1 MNTLE
6 SNLLPSSIGKGNVE
20 DVTQKLRNDLN
31 RDNQS
36 LKQGVGVNI
45 AEQKGNELISQREK
59 QAPAAEKEN
68 LFDEIRANLEKI
80 NEFIPVQSTSLVFE
94 FDELGEPPV
103 VKVLDKTSNE
113 VIREIPPREFRE
125 MAKALDE
132 VADKLTN
139 TKGVLFNDLV

>member
-6 SNLLPSSIGKGNVE
+6 SNVLPSAIEKGNVE
-20 DVTQKLRNDLN
+20 DITQKLRNDLI
-31 RDNQS
+31 RDTQP

-45 AEQKGNELISQREK
+45 AEQKGDELISLREK
-59 QAPAAEKEN
+59 QTPAAEKEN
-68 LFDEIRANLEKI
+68 LFDEIRTNLEKI